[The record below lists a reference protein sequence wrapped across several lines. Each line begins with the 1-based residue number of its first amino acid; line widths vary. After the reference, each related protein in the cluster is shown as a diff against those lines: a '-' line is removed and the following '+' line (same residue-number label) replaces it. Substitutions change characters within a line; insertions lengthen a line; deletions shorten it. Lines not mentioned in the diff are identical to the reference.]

1 MFIKAISIFSSFAAM
16 QLAFR
21 KYGEGQPLLILH
33 GLFGQS
39 DNWNTLAKRF
49 GEQGFEVYTID
60 QRNHGLSPHSDVF
73 TYEAMADDI
82 HEFIE
87 THQLKNPILLGHS
100 MGGKIAMFFALKY
113 DGVLDKLIVADMSP
127 RVYEPHH
134 DAVLD
139 ALNAVDFSKINTRKE
154 AEAVL
159 SQYIDDFG
167 TRQFLLKNIYWA
179 DNTDSKMDWRFNLSV
194 ITKNYRQILV
204 AVPNE
209 TSNVNTLFLRGEKS
223 PYITD
228 RDLPEI
234 EKRFP
239 NYKLQT
245 IANAG
250 HWVHAE
256 QPESFFQ
263 NVIDFIK

>member
-1 MFIKAISIFSSFAAM
+1 M
-16 QLAFR
+16 QLAYR

-60 QRNHGLSPHSDVF
+60 QRNHGLSPHSHVF

-82 HEFIE
+82 QEFIE
-87 THQLKNPILLGHS
+87 IHNLQNPILLGHS
-100 MGGKIAMFFALKY
+100 MGGKTAMFFALKY
-113 DGVLDKLIVADMSP
+113 NEVLDKLIVADMSP
-127 RVYEPHH
+127 RAYEPHH

-159 SQYIDDFG
+159 SEHIADFG
-167 TRQFLLKNIYWA
+167 TKQFLLKNIYWE
-179 DNTDSKMDWRFNLSV
+179 DNAEGKMNWRFDLAT
-194 ITKNYRQILV
+194 ITKNYNEILV
-204 AVPNE
+204 AVPKE
-209 TSNVNTLFLRGEKS
+209 TSDVSALFIKGEKS
-223 PYITD
+223 GYITD
-228 RDLPEI
+228 VDLPEI
-234 EKRFP
+234 KQRFP

-256 QPESFFQ
+256 QPESFF
-263 NVIDFIK
+263 NDVISFIK

>member
-1 MFIKAISIFSSFAAM
+1 M
-16 QLAFR
+16 QLAYR

-49 GEQGFEVYTID
+49 ADQGFEVYTID

-87 THQLKNPILLGHS
+87 AHNLQNPILLGHS
-100 MGGKIAMFFALKY
+100 MGGKTAMFFALKY
-113 DGVLDKLIVADMSP
+113 DGLLNKLIVADMSP
-127 RVYEPHH
+127 RAYEPHH
-134 DAVLD
+134 EAVLD
-139 ALNAVDFSKINTRKE
+139 ALNAVDFSKITTRKE
-154 AEAVL
+154 AEAIL

-167 TRQFLLKNIYWA
+167 TKQFLLKNIYWA
-179 DNTDSKMDWRFNLSV
+179 DNNDGKMDWRFNLKAIV
-194 ITKNYRQILV
+194 NNYTEILA
-204 AVPNE
+204 AVPDGM
-209 TSNVNTLFLRGEKS
+209 SDVNALFLRGDKS
-223 PYITD
+223 SYITD
-228 RDLPEI
+228 IDLPEI
-234 EKRFP
+234 KNRFP

-263 NVIDFIK
+263 DVMGFIG